1 MTAVMVTY
9 TLLLLGGIAALGV
22 LSPRLRRRPLP
33 RLESSADPLE
43 ERRRVLLLTIADLD
57 RALEN
62 GAIEPEQH
70 AVLRLESESRLGRL
84 LTILDE
90 RASDPAVGGEERP
103 TPLAAKRVPR
113 WAAVA
118 TVIAVAA
125 VPLSVTLRAAIGDRS
140 SALAFTGD
148 AASTDQSADADDG
161 YSFFEAEVAENP
173 RDKRALLDLAHRYL
187 DGGRIQ
193 DSITTYLSVVELDPS
208 DPEARAHLGFV
219 LFMSGR
225 PQQGLRLVE
234 AALAKDPGYPEAL
247 FFKGA
252 ILATAFDEPTRA
264 RRALR
269 SYLRTSPFGSERERA
284 RMLLRRLSATAQ
296 AEGRRR

>member
-9 TLLLLGGIAALGV
+9 IVLLLGGIAVLGV

-33 RLESSADPLE
+33 RLESSADPLA

-57 RALEN
+57 RALKN

-70 AVLRLESESRLGRL
+70 ATLRLESEARLARV

-90 RASDPAVGGEERP
+90 RASDPGVGDEAHA

-118 TVIAVAA
+118 TVIAVMA

-148 AASTDQSADADDG
+148 AASTDRSADADDR
-161 YSFFEAEVAENP
+161 YSFFEAEVAEDP

-193 DSITTYLSVVELDPS
+193 DSITTYLSVVKLDPS

-247 FFKGA
+247 FFKGV
-252 ILATAFDEPTRA
+252 ILAEGLQQPAQA
-264 RRALR
+264 REALK
-269 SYLRTSPFGSERERA
+269 SYLRAAPLGAERDRA
-284 RMLLRRLSATAQ
+284 RALLEKVSQREPRN
-296 AEGRRR
+296 